1 MSINLAKDALTGNYA
16 KPNIYLCEVDKSIIC
31 KLETTNTRVS
41 LKFNSY
47 SEVSFEVARIYND
60 LITGETKPFPFYDK
74 IEALRLIKVDG
85 VGYFEI
91 QSAEIN
97 SDGIKESKSVTAYS
111 LEYTLS
117 QKYLEDLYN
126 DGTIGSIDSNYID
139 NVYGGTLPSGTDYP
153 HITLY
158 NQDNKQLSLLHIIL
172 EKAYGWSVGHIDTS
186 LQTKSRQFNVD
197 RTSIYDFIMNDICEM
212 FNCYVVFD
220 TVDNKINLYAEAL
233 TQIIHVTDD
242 NITEFKLNPIYQQVK
257 TVSNN
262 GYKIIIDGKE
272 NKYNPS
278 NGILTLAKAPK
289 SGDILE
295 VISEDMTPWETDVL
309 VSFDNLSQEASI
321 NYNADDI
328 KTVLTVEYGEG
339 QNIREVNLGLPYITD
354 LSYYNTV
361 EWMGKELYDVYK
373 LYNEDCES
381 KRKDYTDRVE
391 ERLGYAVDLDYEEN
405 RVSLSYSVA
414 RNVDSSTTT
423 NTNNGEVYYIRTGD
437 APNYTYVEKTLP
449 GEYKLGTT
457 YYRIGS
463 SDLTEDKIVSLRKAL
478 AHYFKEDSMEELDK
492 LVEAKTFDFTNNNNI
507 PFGDKSYSDSESLLH
522 ILNKHKDLGAKIKT
536 ESEDD
541 RNPDNLYENMDIGSE
556 SAKERDTAIKN
567 FLHEILNQFGLN
579 MLNVVRDMYIKAQDG
594 FIGGWNAADK
604 INEETSDGKDE
615 ELTEDQI
622 NAIKKEIQDSAE
634 DYPEYYPIV
643 LILDVLDAEIGTS
656 IYSDPPASKST
667 GRYEKIDPIKT
678 KINEL
683 NDANAEIA
691 NGLILNNWFYNY
703 YLEQYKTT
711 YTDEDTRKLKAKESS
726 EALLTRLNPFLRE
739 DELTL
744 EDIVSTE
751 LDGISESLSV
761 QNDALSAA
769 YLELQ
774 KLSQPQLS
782 FSMSMANI
790 FALPEF
796 EPIIRQFK
804 LGNLIKVAIRP
815 DYIKQSRLLQIDMG
829 LDDFSDFS
837 CEFGE
842 LTNLS
847 TQSDIHADLLSN
859 AASAGKQVATYSSYW
874 TQGAETATT
883 TDIKI
888 QQGLLDATTK
898 IKAIDGT
905 QGVSIDK
912 YGIKCQKIDPTTGA
926 VDDKQAWFVNN
937 SLLFTSDG
945 WKTSRAGIGEFH
957 VDGRDFYGVIAEAIF
972 SGYIEGTTI
981 AGGKLYS
988 TNYKPGPTPKPEGT
1002 YINLE
1007 TGDFEIGGKRFVYDS
1022 TDNVMYLNNVTLDW
1036 NTINSAD
1043 ITNINGLSDYLTQLD
1058 GRIQSYSQTN
1068 DPSNDWK
1075 TTDDKNNHIGD
1086 LWFNPSNGLTKR
1098 WTGTSWVNITDTEL
1112 KTLAQSKA
1120 QIFTSKP
1127 TPPYYKGDLWVQGSN
1142 GDIMNCTTD
1151 RATGNYVAS
1160 DWVKS
1165 SKYTD
1170 DTKADEAKKTGD
1182 TLVSG
1187 LGFKQ
1192 TQVTGKYIITPYI
1205 EGGYLKIQN
1214 SNGSKKVIIDP
1225 NNLSGNN
1232 TIFQVYSNSK
1242 MVIGLDSNGNAIFDG
1257 NVTAST
1263 GDIGGWT
1270 IGTDKLYMSYKPTK
1284 ATGALNANTEYYTTL
1299 KSNEEIAFAVGSKYS
1314 DNAREAATKIGHDGN
1329 IWAGRYEYQTGSY
1342 RYAFKVINKGSDD
1355 NDGDKSDTNVD
1366 QTGIYMRGPVY
1377 TSLALFKNNIYLE
1390 NGSRIRGMN
1399 SGQTSPGTTNSQSI
1413 AYVDTTGNIHLGHSD
1428 NTGDT
1433 VIRCGAN
1440 KNVEINAN
1448 TIVTGFLKLSS
1459 SKILAYIN
1467 NNDLILGDQNNSY
1480 SMQIR
1485 SKNSIYLACNGFT
1498 STSSRYVFEVCQ
1510 YNNTAEDNNENQKS
1524 RGTFRPSIETSK
1536 QYLSDLG
1543 SPNYKWNTVYA
1554 QNTVISSDKR
1564 SKENIENINEKYIEI
1579 FDLLQPVSYNFKERS
1594 RTHLGFISQ
1603 DVESALYKL
1612 GMTATDFAGFCKDVR
1627 TEKDENGNE
1636 ITAFDE
1642 NGNIDYI
1649 YGLNYTEFIALNTA
1663 KIKQLEQRLN
1673 QAIDII
1679 DKQQEII
1686 EELKNKME

>member
-47 SEVSFEVARIYND
+47 SEVSFEVARIYNN

-278 NGILTLAKAPK
+278 NGILTLSKAPK
-289 SGDILE
+289 KGDILE

-391 ERLGYAVDLDYEEN
+391 ERLGYAADLDYEEN
-405 RVSLSYSVA
+405 RVSLSYSIA

-423 NTNNGEVYYIRTGD
+423 NTDNGEVYYIRTGD
-437 APNYTYVEKTLP
+437 SPNYTYVEKTLP
-449 GEYKLGTT
+449 REYKLGTT

-463 SDLTEDKIVSLRKAL
+463 SDLTEKKIVSLRKAL

-492 LVEAKTFDFTNNNNI
+492 LVEAGTFDFTNDHSI
-507 PFGDKSYSDSESLLH
+507 PFGDKSYSDSKSLLH
-522 ILNKHKDLGAKIKT
+522 ILNKYKDLGAKKK
-536 ESEDD
+536 DAD
-541 RNPDNLYENMDIGSE
+541 KRNPDDLYENMDIGSIE
-556 SAKERDTAIKN
+556 AKERDAAIKN
-567 FLHEILNQFGLN
+567 FLHEILDQFGIN

-604 INEETSDGKDE
+604 VNEETSDGKDE

-643 LILDVLDAEIGTS
+643 LILDVLEKEIGTS
-656 IYSDPPASKST
+656 IHSDPPAKNST
-667 GRYEKIDPIKT
+667 GRYEKIDPLKT

-703 YLEQYKTT
+703 YLEQYKTI
-711 YTDEDTRKLKAKESS
+711 YTDEDTRKLKAEESS

-782 FSMSMANI
+782 FSMTMANI

-796 EPIIRQFK
+796 EPIIKQFK

-905 QGVSIDK
+905 QGVTIDK
-912 YGIKCQKIDPTTGA
+912 YGIKLQKIDPTSGA
-926 VDDKQAWFVNN
+926 IDDKQAWFVNN

-972 SGYIEGTTI
+972 SGYIEGSTI

-988 TNYKPGPTPKPEGT
+988 TNYKPDPTDPAGT

-1007 TGDFEIGGKRFVYDS
+1007 TGDFEIGGRKFVYDAS
-1022 TDNVMYLNNVTLDW
+1022 DNELTLSGVTIDW
-1036 NTINSAD
+1036 ETTNTSPTAKQALAD
-1043 ITNINGLSDYLTQLD
+1043 AKQGLSDAADALSAANNAQNTANKAVQDAADAKSYADSKDASLKSTLTTAY
-1058 GRIQSYSQTN
+1058 QSYAN
-1068 DPSNDWK
+1068 
-1075 TTDDKNNHIGD
+1075 
-1086 LWFNPSNGLTKR
+1086 
-1098 WTGTSWVNITDTEL
+1098 
-1112 KTLAQSKA
+1112 SKVSA
-1120 QIFTSKP
+1120 L
-1127 TPPYYKGDLWVQGSN
+1127 D
-1142 GDIMNCTTD
+1142 
-1151 RATGNYVAS
+1151 AAAA
-1160 DWVKS
+1160 
-1165 SKYTD
+1165 KY
-1170 DTKADEAKKTGD
+1170 
-1182 TLVSG
+1182 LG
-1187 LGFKQ
+1187 LGG
-1192 TQVTGKYIITPYI
+1192 TTIIKDGSVISPYI
-1205 EGGYLKIQN
+1205 GGGYLNIT
-1214 SNGSKKVIIDP
+1214 GSKYRVIIDP
-1225 NNLSGNN
+1225 QNKTNTGHLFQVHNISANKTIMGIDSSGNAYLDG
-1232 TIFQVYSNSK
+1232 TIYANAGKIAGWDIGTDGNYKYLYTKRSEKDYCSLKTNGSVFLSIGSPEATNALYANSK
-1242 MVIGLDSNGNAIFDG
+1242 M
-1257 NVTAST
+1257 
-1263 GDIGGWT
+1263 
-1270 IGTDKLYMSYKPTK
+1270 
-1284 ATGALNANTEYYTTL
+1284 
-1299 KSNEEIAFAVGSKYS
+1299 
-1314 DNAREAATKIGHDGN
+1314 GHDGSV
-1329 IWAGRYEYQTGSY
+1329 WFGRYNIEDNKYL
-1342 RYAFKVINKGSDD
+1342 YAFKVVVAGSADD
-1355 NDGDKSDTNVD
+1355 PEETRNETYIS
-1366 QTGIYMRGPVY
+1366 MRGPVY
-1377 TSLALFKNNIYLE
+1377 TESAIFNNRIYL
-1390 NGSRIRGMN
+1390 NNNTGLRGQN
-1399 SGQTSPGTTNSQSI
+1399 AGTTHTTSYDTNMANSQCI
-1413 AYVDTTGNIHLGHSD
+1413 VYVDEDNKVILGH
-1428 NTGDT
+1428 GH
-1433 VIRCGAN
+1433 
-1440 KNVEINAN
+1440 NVREYNSKGEVVRAG
-1448 TIVTGFLKLSS
+1448 VTEV
-1459 SKILAYIN
+1459 
-1467 NNDLILGDQNNSY
+1467 
-1480 SMQIR
+1480 R
-1485 SKNSIYLACNGFT
+1485 SRSSIYLKCAGETADKGIYVLQWGKINVGNAENPIHRGVLRPHYEGGYT
-1498 STSSRYVFEVCQ
+1498 SAST
-1510 YNNTAEDNNENQKS
+1510 N
-1524 RGTFRPSIETSK
+1524 
-1536 QYLSDLG
+1536 LG
-1543 SPNYKWNTVYA
+1543 SSDYRWLSLFLINHEIITSDRNTKK
-1554 QNTVISSDKR
+1554 NISSI
-1564 SKENIENINEKYIEI
+1564 SNKYLDL
-1579 FDLLQPVSYNFKERS
+1579 FDCLNPVTYQRIGGD
-1594 RTHLGFISQ
+1594 RIHIGFIAQ
-1603 DVESALYKL
+1603 EVEDSLKKVGL
-1612 GMTATDFAGFCKDVR
+1612 TSEDFAGFCKDIK
-1627 TEKDENGNE
+1627 TKYNEETDESIPILDENGNQE
-1636 ITAFDE
+1636 
-1642 NGNIDYI
+1642 YSYSLR
-1649 YGLNYTEFIALNTA
+1649 YGEFIALNTA
-1663 KIKQLEQRLN
+1663 KIKQLEQKLN

-1686 EELKNKME
+1686 EELKNKIL